1 MPPMT
6 SRIVV
11 ATRRTSARARAR
23 TARERPRACRVES
36 NRTESNRIAR
46 ASMNDDDDDD
56 DERTGGRAQNKK
68 KQNTSKTPYFCVQ
81 YVHAGAGHESS
92 IPFHSIPFHSRAR
105 AARRARCERDMSSAI
120 DDALAKYA
128 CGDSDDSDE
137 DARGRAN
144 EATSRDAR
152 RCLNCGVAH
161 ESLLT
166 CSRCRRAYFCN
177 ATCQRAVWSTH
188 SVTCVADPRMKAVKR
203 RLEPP
208 RVPTAEEK
216 ARAKASERRKIEEE
230 VIPRGIEACEAGVRG
245 QTLDD
250 AIEALEDAIV
260 FAIGEEDETLTASV
274 RVTLSRAYLTAKR
287 FDECLHYLAPALE
300 RAKREGGAESA
311 RVHALAARVHAAKG
325 EKEQCRKELTA
336 TLDCASE
343 STSDEAQFESLF
355 DAGMILHD
363 IGDWERCAPLLSTAA
378 EAAEK
383 LGKIAHAARAYN
395 RSGSALFR
403 SGRPDY
409 AARCWIRE
417 LKTLESDESSASGV
431 LAQAHGNVASAL
443 LLAGGDAEA
452 FNLHRESAL
461 AKAREASADDEAR
474 VYLQLGNAYKLA
486 SDALDDGVE
495 RATECFEKAKSLSTV
510 DVVGDVASRAL
521 ETLRL

>member
-1 MPPMT
+1 MT
-6 SRIVV
+6 M
-11 ATRRTSARARAR
+11 TMTKRTNGWNAR
-23 TARERPRACRVES
+23 TKQK
-36 NRTESNRIAR
+36 NR
-46 ASMNDDDDDD
+46 
-56 DERTGGRAQNKK
+56 
-68 KQNTSKTPYFCVQ
+68 NTSKTPYFRVQ
-81 YVHAGAGHESS
+81 YVHVGAD
-92 IPFHSIPFHSRAR
+92 RAR
-105 AARRARCERDMSSAI
+105 ATESFIRARAPRRARRERDMSSAI

-128 CGDSDDSDE
+128 CDDSDDSDE
-137 DARGRAN
+137 DARGRARE
-144 EATSRDAR
+144 EATSRDDGR

-177 ATCQRAVWSTH
+177 AACQRAVWSTH
-188 SVTCVADPRMKAVKR
+188 SVTCVADPTMKAVKR
-203 RLEPP
+203 PLEPP
-208 RVPTAEEK
+208 RLPTEEEK
-216 ARAKASERRKIEEE
+216 ARAKARERRKIEEE

-417 LKTLESDESSASGV
+417 LKTLESDESSTPGV
-431 LAQAHGNVASAL
+431 LAQAHGNVASAF

-486 SDALDDGVE
+486 GDALDDGIE

>member
-1 MPPMT
+1 M
-6 SRIVV
+6 
-11 ATRRTSARARAR
+11 
-23 TARERPRACRVES
+23 
-36 NRTESNRIAR
+36 
-46 ASMNDDDDDD
+46 
-56 DERTGGRAQNKK
+56 
-68 KQNTSKTPYFCVQ
+68 
-81 YVHAGAGHESS
+81 
-92 IPFHSIPFHSRAR
+92 
-105 AARRARCERDMSSAI
+105 
-120 DDALAKYA
+120 AKYA

-137 DARGRAN
+137 DARGRAR
-144 EATSRDAR
+144 EATSRDDGR

-177 ATCQRAVWSTH
+177 AACQRAVWSTH

-417 LKTLESDESSASGV
+417 LKTLESDESSAPGV